1 MYMEDSN
8 KKIWQGTIIRKAG
21 AMTVVVEVKREWQ
34 RRPYDKKIK
43 RNKRFM
49 VHDPKD
55 MAQIGSLVNF
65 TECRPI
71 SKRKRWV
78 IVTEK

>member
-1 MYMEDSN
+1 MEDTRT
-8 KKIWQGTIIRKAG
+8 KIWQGVALRKAG
-21 AMTVVVEVKREWQ
+21 LMTVVVEVQREWQ

-49 VHDPKD
+49 VHDPKEV
-55 MAQIGSLVNF
+55 AEVGSVVKF
-65 TECRPI
+65 KECRPI
-71 SKRKRWV
+71 SKMKRWV